1 MEILLKQ
8 LFKNNP
14 QRFDKFLVDK
24 EADFAYLSKDDIAY
38 RVNAY
43 LST

>member
-14 QRFDKFLVDK
+14 QRYDKFLVDK
-24 EADFAYLSKDDIAY
+24 EADFAHVAKDATAY